1 MEVRADFRNYSNSV
15 PFHLTMILIF
25 FSLGSDTAW
34 GQGGGRSASHGARD
48 VVSVLAVTRE
58 PTALH
63 VSIGGLS
70 QEFTTHHQ
78 HGHLTFLE
86 VPFDGRVG
94 PVQLYMSGKSVTGP
108 GIRNEVPPCGHNTY
122 NCTAVHL

>member
-1 MEVRADFRNYSNSV
+1 
-15 PFHLTMILIF
+15 MIQF
-25 FSLGSDTAW
+25 FTLDPDTAW
-34 GQGGGRSASHGARD
+34 GQGGCQSASQGARD

-70 QEFTTHHQ
+70 QEFITHHQQ
-78 HGHLTFLE
+78 HGHLTFFE

-94 PVQLYMSGKSVTGP
+94 PVQLFMNGKSVTGP
-108 GIRNEVPPCGHNTY
+108 EIRNEVPACGHNTY
-122 NCTAVHL
+122 NCTAIYI